1 MHFRLVALFLIASLC
16 SAQSPTAIPS
26 AAGPATPGAPSVS
39 VTVPQGTTIALT
51 LVSSIRSK
59 TTKPGDTVRAMVAFP
74 VTVGTQLAI
83 PAGTYVEGTVN
94 AVNAHPQHS
103 GTPSVQLHF
112 TRLLFSNGYSAPLD
126 ASNTQ
131 AMLISPEFNPQ
142 PVAELAD
149 ARDGAPMLGEGFG
162 GPAQNPPTMPPFPH
176 VGPNPAVVV
185 GATIG
190 GTALL
195 LVLAWVVGHRHMT
208 NTDYVLFDGG
218 WQFQIAL
225 QQPLTLDAGQVAA
238 AAEASPMK

>member
-16 SAQSPTAIPS
+16 SAQTPTAIPA
-26 AAGPATPGAPSVS
+26 AAGPATPGTPSVS

-59 TTKPGDTVRAMVAFP
+59 TTKPGDPVRAMVAFP

-83 PAGTYVEGTVN
+83 PAGTYVEGTIN
-94 AVNAHPQHS
+94 AVTARPPHGQAPE
-103 GTPSVQLHF
+103 VQLHF

-126 ASNTQ
+126 ADNTQ
-131 AMLISPEFNPQ
+131 ALLVGPEFNPQ
-142 PVAELAD
+142 PIAELAD
-149 ARDGAPMLGEGFG
+149 ARDGAPILGEGFG
-162 GPAQNPPTMPPFPH
+162 GPAQNPPTLPPLPRE
-176 VGPNPAVVV
+176 GPNPAVVA

-195 LVLAWVVGHRHMT
+195 LVLGLVLGHRHMT
-208 NTDYVLFDGG
+208 NTDYILFDGG

-225 QQPLTLDAGQVAA
+225 QQPLTLDASQVAA
-238 AAEASPMK
+238 AALSTPMK